1 MTLLYPLGLI
11 GLIGVPLLI
20 LIYILKSKY
29 KETTVAS
36 TFLWELSDKFM
47 KKKQPFSRLKGL
59 LSLILQI
66 LCVIFVSLS
75 LSHPI
80 LHLKDSAKNY
90 LFILDESA
98 SMNMEYEGKTRFELA
113 LEEIT
118 SLINNS
124 RDGSKYTLI
133 EQNKSSS
140 ILYSYL
146 ESKEKAKTELNR
158 LSPTTLNIDEVEAIS
173 LAQELFKEDSSF
185 EVYYFTDKEYAKQ
198 ENITVINCSNNEYN
212 ASIKNC
218 SYEIVNDSFVIEGSF
233 ISYSETRDIEVQLI
247 VPDTLKNDEEDK
259 ILASKIITANQNEDT
274 LFSFTVPLDNYA
286 YFLVLLNV
294 EDSLEYD
301 NYYYLFGNDSN
312 GEFTTLLVSSNPF
325 FLKNVISACGSSN
338 IRVTSSYNGETG
350 YDLYVFDSCSIS
362 SLPNDGSII
371 LMNISSNVPSS
382 MIIPQEKMTVSGGAK
397 LSLSNEESIRYN
409 DLSKDLL
416 GNDIYVSEFMRY
428 SLTKDFTTIYN
439 YNEIPM
445 VFAGNTSF
453 DNKEVIFSFD
463 VHNSSL
469 PLNID
474 YVPLFRNIISYLL
487 PPFIERTNFV
497 AGEKIKINVLSNLE
511 SIRLNTSNNY
521 STYLPLSNSEIYY
534 DLDYVGVYSLI
545 TTSKSNQTK
554 AYYVYVSY
562 PIEESNP
569 IDFQEKII
577 LYGDKSKGNYDSQFD
592 LLFISFILLLCIIVV
607 EWEVYVYDEHFI

>member
-47 KKKQPFSRLKGL
+47 KKKQPFSTLKGL

-98 SMNMEYEGKTRFELA
+98 SMNMECEGKTRFELA

-233 ISYSETRDIEVQLI
+233 ISYSETREIEVQLI

-439 YNEIPM
+439 YNGIPM

-592 LLFISFILLLCIIVV
+592 LLFISFILLLCFIVV

>member
-47 KKKQPFSRLKGL
+47 KKKQPFSTLKGL

-98 SMNMEYEGKTRFELA
+98 SMNMECEGKTRFELA

-233 ISYSETRDIEVQLI
+233 ISYSETREIEVQLI

-416 GNDIYVSEFMRY
+416 GKDIYVSEFMRY

-521 STYLPLSNSEIYY
+521 STYLPLSNSKIYY
-534 DLDYVGVYSLI
+534 DLDYVGIYSLI

-592 LLFISFILLLCIIVV
+592 LLFISFILLLCFIVV

>member
-47 KKKQPFSRLKGL
+47 KKKQPFSTLKGL

-98 SMNMEYEGKTRFELA
+98 SMNMECEGKTRFELA

-534 DLDYVGVYSLI
+534 DLDYVGIYSLI

-554 AYYVYVSY
+554 AYYVYASY

-592 LLFISFILLLCIIVV
+592 LLFISFILLLCFIVV

>member
-534 DLDYVGVYSLI
+534 DLDYVGIYSLI

-577 LYGDKSKGNYDSQFD
+577 LYGDKSKGNCDSQFD
-592 LLFISFILLLCIIVV
+592 LLFISFILLLCFIVV

>member
-47 KKKQPFSRLKGL
+47 KKKQPFSTLKGL

-98 SMNMEYEGKTRFELA
+98 SMNMECEGKTRFELA

-247 VPDTLKNDEEDK
+247 VPNTLKNDEEDK

-416 GNDIYVSEFMRY
+416 GNEIYVSEFMRY

-592 LLFISFILLLCIIVV
+592 LLFISFILLLCFIVV

>member
-1 MTLLYPLGLI
+1 MTFLYPLGLL
-11 GLIGVPLLI
+11 GLIGIPLLI

-47 KKKQPFSRLKGL
+47 KKKQPLSVLKGL

-75 LSHPI
+75 LAHPI

-98 SMNMEYEGKTRFELA
+98 SMNIEREDKTRFDVA
-113 LEEIT
+113 LEEIS
-118 SLINNS
+118 SLISNS

-133 EQNKSSS
+133 EQNKTSS
-140 ILYSYL
+140 ILYSYVD
-146 ESKEKAKTELNR
+146 SKEKAKNELNR
-158 LSPTTLNIDEVEAIS
+158 LSPSTLHFDDEEVLS
-173 LAQELFKEDSSF
+173 LAQELFKEDPSF
-185 EVYYFTDKEYAKQ
+185 EVYYFTDKEYAQQ
-198 ENITVINCSNNEYN
+198 ENITVINCSSNEYN
-212 ASIKNC
+212 AAIKTC
-218 SYEIVNDSFVIEGSF
+218 SYDIIDDNFVIEGSF
-233 ISYSETRDIEVQLI
+233 ISYNETKDIEVQLI
-247 VPDTLKNDEEDK
+247 VPDTSSSEGEEK
-259 ILASKIITANQNEDT
+259 VISSKIITANQDEDT
-274 LFSFTVPLDNYA
+274 FFSFTLPLDNYA
-286 YFLVLLNV
+286 YFLVLLNNN
-294 EDSLEYD
+294 DALEYD

-312 GEFTTLLVSSNPF
+312 GEFSTLLVSSNPF

-362 SLPNDGSII
+362 SLPEDGSII
-371 LMNISSNVPSS
+371 LLNISSNVPSS
-382 MIIPQEKMTVSGGAK
+382 GIIAQEKLSVSGGANII
-397 LSLSNEESIRYN
+397 LSNEDSDRY
-409 DLSKDLL
+409 DVLSKELL
-416 GNDIYVSEFMRY
+416 GKNIYVSEYIKY
-428 SLTKDFTTIYN
+428 SLTKEFTTIYK
-439 YNEIPM
+439 YNDTPM
-445 VFAGNTSF
+445 IFAGTTSF
-453 DNKEVIFSFD
+453 DNKEVVFSFD
-463 VHNSSL
+463 VHKSSL

-487 PPFIERTNFV
+487 PPFIERTNYV
-497 AGEKIKINVLSNLE
+497 AGESMKINVLSNLT
-511 SIRLNTSNNY
+511 SIRLNTSYDY
-521 STYLPLSNSEIYY
+521 STYLPLSNPEVYF

-545 TTSKSNQTK
+545 TTAKSGQIK

-569 IDFQEKII
+569 IDFREKIA
-577 LYGDKSKGNYDSQFD
+577 LYGDKSKGNYDSQVD
-592 LLFISFILLLCIIVV
+592 LLFISFILLLCVIVV

>member
-47 KKKQPFSRLKGL
+47 KKKQPFSTLKGL

-98 SMNMEYEGKTRFELA
+98 SMNMECEGKTRFELA

-247 VPDTLKNDEEDK
+247 VPDTLKNDGEDK

-439 YNEIPM
+439 YNGIPM

-592 LLFISFILLLCIIVV
+592 LLFISFILLLCFIVV

>member
-11 GLIGVPLLI
+11 GLIGVPFLI

-47 KKKQPFSRLKGL
+47 KKKQPFSTLKGL

-98 SMNMEYEGKTRFELA
+98 SMNMECEGKTRFELA

-218 SYEIVNDSFVIEGSF
+218 SYKIVNDSFVIEGSF

-382 MIIPQEKMTVSGGAK
+382 MIIPQEKMAVSGGAK

-534 DLDYVGVYSLI
+534 DLDYVGIYSLI

-554 AYYVYVSY
+554 AYYVYVSF

>member
-47 KKKQPFSRLKGL
+47 KKKQPFSTLKGL

-98 SMNMEYEGKTRFELA
+98 SMNMECEGKTRFELA

-118 SLINNS
+118 SLINDS

-592 LLFISFILLLCIIVV
+592 LLFISFILLLCFIVV

>member
-47 KKKQPFSRLKGL
+47 KKKQPFSTLKGL

-98 SMNMEYEGKTRFELA
+98 SMNMECEGKTRFELA

-416 GNDIYVSEFMRY
+416 GNEIYVSEFMRY

-592 LLFISFILLLCIIVV
+592 LLFISFILLLCFIVV

>member
-47 KKKQPFSRLKGL
+47 KKKQPFSTLKGL

-98 SMNMEYEGKTRFELA
+98 SMNMECEGKTRFELA

-233 ISYSETRDIEVQLI
+233 ISYSETREIEVQLI

-416 GNDIYVSEFMRY
+416 GKDIYVSEFMRY

-534 DLDYVGVYSLI
+534 DLDYVGIYSLI

-592 LLFISFILLLCIIVV
+592 LLFISFILLLCFIVV

>member
-534 DLDYVGVYSLI
+534 DLDYVGIYSLI

-592 LLFISFILLLCIIVV
+592 LLFISFILLLCFIVV

>member
-1 MTLLYPLGLI
+1 
-11 GLIGVPLLI
+11 
-20 LIYILKSKY
+20 
-29 KETTVAS
+29 
-36 TFLWELSDKFM
+36 
-47 KKKQPFSRLKGL
+47 
-59 LSLILQI
+59 
-66 LCVIFVSLS
+66 
-75 LSHPI
+75 
-80 LHLKDSAKNY
+80 
-90 LFILDESA
+90 
-98 SMNMEYEGKTRFELA
+98 
-113 LEEIT
+113 
-118 SLINNS
+118 
-124 RDGSKYTLI
+124 
-133 EQNKSSS
+133 
-140 ILYSYL
+140 
-146 ESKEKAKTELNR
+146 
-158 LSPTTLNIDEVEAIS
+158 
-173 LAQELFKEDSSF
+173 
-185 EVYYFTDKEYAKQ
+185 
-198 ENITVINCSNNEYN
+198 
-212 ASIKNC
+212 
-218 SYEIVNDSFVIEGSF
+218 
-233 ISYSETRDIEVQLI
+233 
-247 VPDTLKNDEEDK
+247 
-259 ILASKIITANQNEDT
+259 
-274 LFSFTVPLDNYA
+274 
-286 YFLVLLNV
+286 
-294 EDSLEYD
+294 
-301 NYYYLFGNDSN
+301 
-312 GEFTTLLVSSNPF
+312 
-325 FLKNVISACGSSN
+325 
-338 IRVTSSYNGETG
+338 
-350 YDLYVFDSCSIS
+350 
-362 SLPNDGSII
+362 
-371 LMNISSNVPSS
+371 

-416 GNDIYVSEFMRY
+416 GNDIYVTEFMRY

-487 PPFIERTNFV
+487 PPFIEGTNFV

>member
-47 KKKQPFSRLKGL
+47 KKKQPFSTLKGL

-98 SMNMEYEGKTRFELA
+98 SMNMECEGKTRFELA

-247 VPDTLKNDEEDK
+247 VPNTLKNDEEDK

-312 GEFTTLLVSSNPF
+312 GDFTTLLVSSNPF

-416 GNDIYVSEFMRY
+416 GNDIYVSEFIRY

-534 DLDYVGVYSLI
+534 DLDYVGIYSLI

-554 AYYVYVSY
+554 AYYVYVSF